1 MCTFTATDGPNAPR
15 LIHQFVPR
23 LAAMGD
29 DVVVAFADA
38 VESQSPRRNCQT
50 LSTGFNSGNR
60 SGCGR
65 RLVLA
70 GTSRLPEV
78 PSSLV
83 ENEDGVSVGEF
94 HRKAQRRGRTM
105 YPSVSK
111 RRTVPPCQDNPISR
125 PRSVIGLSI

>member
-1 MCTFTATDGPNAPR
+1 
-15 LIHQFVPR
+15 
-23 LAAMGD
+23 MGD

-83 ENEDGVSVGEF
+83 ENEDGVSVGRDHCADLEEMRL
-94 HRKAQRRGRTM
+94 HVRCVRRGMVAGQKDSGNGGAKVGHGSGGITLLRAAE
-105 YPSVSK
+105 
-111 RRTVPPCQDNPISR
+111 
-125 PRSVIGLSI
+125 